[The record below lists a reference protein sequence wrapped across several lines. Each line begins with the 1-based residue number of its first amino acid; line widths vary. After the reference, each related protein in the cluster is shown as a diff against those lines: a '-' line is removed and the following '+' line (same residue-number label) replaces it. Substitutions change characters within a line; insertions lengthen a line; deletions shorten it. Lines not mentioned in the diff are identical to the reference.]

1 MSRITGPTILTYQCP
16 VTGKVWES
24 NEIAIPKFL
33 YGEKAW
39 QNQKKNTHAGLQPC
53 PEVQER
59 LDDGYVA
66 LVAIDPDKSEYER
79 NGNVRFEG
87 AYRTGQIAYMK
98 RDRMQDILGADPGDH
113 PMIFIDEKLAI
124 ELGKMDNVQYVD

>member
-24 NEIAIPKFL
+24 NEIAIPTRL
-33 YGEKAW
+33 YGDKAW
-39 QNQKKNTHAGLQPC
+39 QNQEKNTHAGLQPC

-66 LVAIDPDKSEYER
+66 LVAIDPDKSEYEP
-79 NGNVRFEG
+79 NGNVKLEG
-87 AYRTGQIAYMK
+87 AFRTGQIAYMK
-98 RDRMQDILGADPGDH
+98 RDRMKDILGADPGDH
-113 PMIFIDEKLAI
+113 PMIFIDSEVANQL
-124 ELGKMDNVQYVD
+124 EKMDNVKYVD